1 MDFEW
6 NAEQRR
12 LFDEIEAWARCAF
25 TRDLVEA
32 DRAGTFDRSG
42 WEAMGQRSLPG
53 LPVPCELGGAGCDAL
68 TMVGA
73 LERLG
78 YACPDNGLLFSLHA
92 HLWTVVTPLLAVGTE
107 AQKRKY
113 LPALSSGRWIG
124 GNAMTEPEAGS
135 DAFALRTTARR
146 EGDEYILNGHK
157 SFVSNA
163 PIADV
168 LTVYATMDPAKGA
181 AGVTVFLVETKTA
194 GVSVRPVNKMGLR
207 TSPTGEVS
215 FSECRVPTDAR
226 LGDEGAGSFVFM
238 RSMTWE
244 RGCILASAV
253 GAMRRLFERSV
264 RFARN
269 RKQYGQPIG
278 KFQQVAAR
286 LVAMKERLETSR
298 LLLYRT
304 AWLLAQN
311 RPAYLDAALTKKHI
325 SEAWVQCCEDALQI
339 HGGQGYRVECG
350 LERELR
356 DALGSR
362 LYSGTNEVQCNL
374 IASLLGL

>member
-1 MDFEW
+1 MDFDW
-6 NAEQRR
+6 STEQQEF
-12 LFDEIEAWARCAF
+12 FDRIEQFARSELQ
-25 TRDLVEA
+25 RDLIEA
-32 DRAGTFDRSG
+32 DRAGAFHEAG
-42 WEAMGQRSLPG
+42 WQALGRLRVPG
-53 LPVPCELGGAGCDAL
+53 LPVPRELGGAGCDPL
-68 TMVGA
+68 TMIGA

-78 YACPDNGLLFSLHA
+78 YACADNGLLFSLHA
-92 HLWTVVTPLLAVGTE
+92 HLWTVVTPLLAVGSE
-107 AQKRKY
+107 EQKRKY
-113 LPALSSGRWIG
+113 LPGLSNGDRIG

-146 EGDEYILNGHK
+146 DGDGYILNGHK

-163 PIADV
+163 PVADV
-168 LTVYATMDPAKGA
+168 LTVYATVDPGRGP
-181 AGVTVFLVETKTA
+181 AGVTAFLVETA
-194 GVSVRPVNKMGLR
+194 IPGIWVRPVNKMGLR
-207 TSPTGEVS
+207 TSPTGEVT
-215 FSECRVPTDAR
+215 FSECRIPVSAR

-253 GAMRRLFERSV
+253 GAMRRLLERSV
-264 RFARN
+264 RFART
-269 RKQYGQPIG
+269 RRQYGQSIG
-278 KFQQVAAR
+278 KFQHVAAK

-304 AWLLAQN
+304 AWLLTQK
-311 RPAYLDAALTKKHI
+311 RPAYLEAALTKKHI
-325 SEAWVQCCEDALQI
+325 SEAWVQSCEDAIQI
-339 HGGQGYRVECG
+339 HGGLGYKVETG

-362 LYSGTNEVQCNL
+362 LYSGTNEIQCNL